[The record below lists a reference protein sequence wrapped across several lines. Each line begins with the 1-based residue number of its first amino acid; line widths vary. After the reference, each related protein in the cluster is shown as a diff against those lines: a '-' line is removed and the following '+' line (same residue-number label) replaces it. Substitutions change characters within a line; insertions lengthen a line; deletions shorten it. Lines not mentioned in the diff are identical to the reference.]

1 MSTGTM
7 ERHHQQQEA
16 TNKEK
21 QKAKQKFRS
30 QIISKREFLYGC
42 GGGGHQ
48 DNGDELS
55 RTRVRQTKRLEID
68 SIHERHS
75 N

>member
-1 MSTGTM
+1 M
-7 ERHHQQQEA
+7 ERHNQPEA
-16 TNKEK
+16 KMKEK
-21 QKAKQKFRS
+21 QKSKQKFRS

-42 GGGGHQ
+42 GGGHQ
-48 DNGDELS
+48 NNYNKEETS
-55 RTRVRQTKRLEID
+55 RTRVRQTKRLEVD

>member
-1 MSTGTM
+1 MSIWAM
-7 ERHHQQQEA
+7 ERHNQQEA
-16 TNKEK
+16 KMKEK
-21 QKAKQKFRS
+21 SKQKFRS

-42 GGGGHQ
+42 GGGHQ
-48 DNGDELS
+48 NNYNSEEMS
-55 RTRVRQTKRLEID
+55 QTRKLQTKQLEVV